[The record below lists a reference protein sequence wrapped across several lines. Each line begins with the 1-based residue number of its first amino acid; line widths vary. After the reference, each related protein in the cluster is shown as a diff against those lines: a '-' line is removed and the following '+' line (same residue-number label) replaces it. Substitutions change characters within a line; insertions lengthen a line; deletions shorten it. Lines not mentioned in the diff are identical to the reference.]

1 MRRASSGC
9 SIIQRTDAARAF
21 GSRGLTSR
29 PVAPGSTRSGTPFTA
44 VATAGRPDREDLVAC
59 RLLQPLEEE
68 VRGTP
73 PDAHEVV
80 EAEPME
86 GVDDDGRAG
95 YPRCQAPHD
104 AGFRRVCV
112 NDLESL
118 ATHQADQP

>member
-1 MRRASSGC
+1 MLDHPKNGRGKGLR
-9 SIIQRTDAARAF
+9 IARIDEQ
-21 GSRGLTSR
+21 
-29 PVAPGSTRSGTPFTA
+29 
-44 VATAGRPDREDLVAC
+44 AGRPRLNGRGHDRDLTGPGEPSLDGLARDLRRDREDLVGC
-59 RLLQPLEEE
+59 RLRQPLEEE

-104 AGFRRVCV
+104 AG
-112 NDLESL
+112 
-118 ATHQADQP
+118 